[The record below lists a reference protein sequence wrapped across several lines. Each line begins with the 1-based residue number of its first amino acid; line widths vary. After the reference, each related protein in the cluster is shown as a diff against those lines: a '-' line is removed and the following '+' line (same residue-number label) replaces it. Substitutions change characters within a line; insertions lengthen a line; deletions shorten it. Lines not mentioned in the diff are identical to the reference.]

1 MFYNFS
7 MHECMNGMVSILR
20 FGLAVWIKGL
30 WQTLLLEIT
39 VLLWMTSLFWTAN
52 NPTDHQVNHILYT
65 WIFWKWSIVMAGFR
79 KDLLFK
85 KSIWEDA
92 DFEVLFPSSAL
103 PACGCSFED
112 GLCVWVQG
120 AEERLDWL
128 SRSGPTETP
137 NTGPAGDHTTGKGHF
152 NYSLLKHYT
161 VGMCT

>member
-7 MHECMNGMVSILR
+7 MHECMNRMVSILR
-20 FGLAVWIKGL
+20 FGLAVWIQGL

-52 NPTDHQVNHILYT
+52 NPTDHQVNQILYT
-65 WIFWKWSIVMAGFR
+65 RIFWVLWASENICFC
-79 KDLLFK
+79 K
-85 KSIWEDA
+85 KSIWENA
-92 DFEVLFPSSAL
+92 DSEVLFPSSAL
-103 PACGCSFED
+103 SACGCSFED

-137 NTGPAGDHTTGKGHF
+137 NTGPAGDHTTGKGH
-152 NYSLLKHYT
+152 Y
-161 VGMCT
+161 